1 MKPTNAAIAA
11 DENQNADD
19 RFVARGLSLLKQP
32 APAGLHDAV
41 LSAVGLAD
49 EYVKIDGPIGP
60 LFVAYGKR
68 GISFVERADTIGEAG
83 DFEEAFRATLGR
95 PVHRV
100 EKAPKLIETVVN
112 ARLYGSGGKSNKVP
126 VELEQLP
133 DFERQVLLK
142 VLEIPRGEVRPYAW
156 VAAELGRPL
165 AVRAVGNAVA
175 RNPIPFVIPCHRVV
189 RSDGRIG
196 NYGAGGPIAK
206 RAVLESEGVDTDEME
221 RLPNKGVRFFGSDT
235 THIYCYPSCR
245 NAKRVTDAH
254 RVPLH
259 SSDEARHA
267 GYRACKVCRPVDPP
281 FRAAVA

>member
-1 MKPTNAAIAA
+1 MSTLNPAT
-11 DENQNADD
+11 DRDD
-19 RFVARGLSLLKQP
+19 RLVAAGLARLRQP
-32 APAGLHDAV
+32 APAGLRDAV
-41 LSAVGLAD
+41 IERVGLGD
-49 EYVKIDGPIGP
+49 EYVVVDGPIGP

-68 GISFVERADTIGEAG
+68 GISLVERVSQAISAG
-83 DFEEAFRATLGR
+83 DFEEQFRATFGR
-95 PVHRV
+95 PLRRA
-100 EKAPKLIETVVN
+100 ERAPELVKRIIDN
-112 ARLYGSGGKSNKVP
+112 RIWGRSGKSAKP
-126 VELEQLP
+126 KFELGQLP

-196 NYGAGGPIAK
+196 NYGAGGPVAK
-206 RAVLESEGVDTDEME
+206 RAVLASEGVDVDELE
-221 RLPNKGVRFFGSDT
+221 RLPNRGVRFIGSDT

-259 SSDEARHA
+259 SSDEARGA